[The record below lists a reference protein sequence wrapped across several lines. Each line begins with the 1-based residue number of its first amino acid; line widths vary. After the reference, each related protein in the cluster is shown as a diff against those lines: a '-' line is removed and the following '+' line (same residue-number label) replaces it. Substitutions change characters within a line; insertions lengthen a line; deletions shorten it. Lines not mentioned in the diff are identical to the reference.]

1 MTSGEKQTGERLRF
15 IQHILAIWDKYKIGV
30 IPENIRVAKPNSR
43 DLMDI
48 AMPSLI
54 GIPIL
59 LVLYVIGDVTAFA
72 SGLAVVVALAILDAS
87 RPLRGGHWLG
97 KPEEPVVVT
106 EEQTKRRFL
115 IDDGIDP
122 EKWWGKTVQDTL
134 NAYGI
139 KANVVALDT
148 SGASVDVYEL
158 VVQKGFDITSVKD
171 LGDNFARSLGL
182 PKGERVAVD
191 ANIGNGRAALYIPK
205 GQRRK
210 ISTAEMIQQA
220 ARTDYALPGLVGE
233 DLVGNALIID
243 IARAPHLLV
252 GGEITDERAVQMLN
266 MILSSAY
273 SRSPEIL
280 KLTLVDPKR
289 LEMAVCNRLPHMVE
303 PVITDMQLAYQ
314 RLKAVH
320 ALMETRCQQL
330 QNAGVG
336 HIAGYNALHPD
347 NPMPYHLIAFSELS
361 MALKV
366 ETPADGEDGVT
377 VGEGIKKLLLNL
389 VGAAPTQAVGIH
401 FLFGVQC
408 FDAKTCG
415 EALRQGI
422 PSSIGLRVRGQSFS
436 EMLIGQ
442 SGCETLTSSG
452 DCYVLMSGSSI
463 PVRAQVASASE
474 VEIVRIVQ
482 AINEKWSV
490 SIATAEPPSSEE

>member
-1 MTSGEKQTGERLRF
+1 MTSGEKPTFLQYVLTWWE
-15 IQHILAIWDKYKIGV
+15 KYKIGV
-30 IPENIRVAKPNSR
+30 IPEHMRIAKPDSR

-59 LVLYVIGDVTAFA
+59 LVLYVLGDVTAFA

-87 RPLRGGHWLG
+87 RPLRGGHWLA
-97 KPEEPVVVT
+97 KPDEPVVVT

-115 IDDGIDP
+115 IDDGIDL
-122 EKWWGKTVQDTL
+122 EKWWGKNVQDAL
-134 NAYGI
+134 NAHGI
-139 KANVVALDT
+139 KASVVALDT

-158 VVQKGFDITSVKD
+158 LVQKGFDINNVKD

-182 PKGERVAVD
+182 PKGERVSVD
-191 ANIGNGRAALYIPK
+191 ANIGNGRAALYVPK
-205 GQRRK
+205 KQRRS
-210 ISTAEMIQQA
+210 ISTAEMMQQA
-220 ARTDYALPGLVGE
+220 AASPYALPGLIGE
-233 DLVGNALIID
+233 DLLGNALIVD

-273 SRSPEIL
+273 SRSPTTL
-280 KLTLVDPKR
+280 KITLVDPKR
-289 LEMAVCNRLPHMVE
+289 LEMAVCNRLPHMTE
-303 PVITDMQLAYQ
+303 PVITDMQVAYQ
-314 RLKAVH
+314 RLKTIH
-320 ALMETRCQQL
+320 DLMEERCQQL
-330 QNAGVG
+330 QTAGAG
-336 HIAGYNALHPD
+336 HIEGYNVLNPET
-347 NPMPYHLIAFSELS
+347 PMPYHLIAFSELS

-366 ETPADGEDGVT
+366 DAPLDGETSTT

-442 SGCETLTSSG
+442 SGCETLNNSG
-452 DCYVLMSGSSI
+452 DCYVFMSGSST

-474 VEIVRIVQ
+474 VDIVKLVQ
-482 AINEKWSV
+482 AIKDKWS
-490 SIATAEPPSSEE
+490 A